1 MRLAGALRSAIWSI
15 DPDQPVWKV
24 RSLDSL
30 LERDMAGPRF
40 AVVLTAAFALLAL
53 TLAVVGVYGVMSFTV
68 AQRTHEVGVRMAL
81 GARRWDV
88 TRMVLVQGGR
98 VVLVSLGFGLLG
110 ALAAGRLIRKQLFGV
125 SAADP
130 VALVGVTIGLGLVA
144 LAACYLPARRA
155 ARVDPVIAL
164 RAE

>member
-1 MRLAGALRSAIWSI
+1 
-15 DPDQPVWKV
+15 
-24 RSLDSL
+24 
-30 LERDMAGPRF
+30 MAGPRF
-40 AVVLTAAFALLAL
+40 AVLLTAAFALLAL
-53 TLAVVGVYGVMSFTV
+53 SLAIVGVYGVMSFTV

-81 GARRWDV
+81 GARRTDV

-98 VVLVSLGFGLLG
+98 VVLVAIAFGLVG
-110 ALAAGRLIRKQLFGV
+110 ALAAGRLIRNQLFGV

-130 VALVGVTIGLGLVA
+130 VTLAIVTVGLGVVALV
-144 LAACYLPARRA
+144 ACYLPARRA